1 MTKLLAVRYPSSV
14 DRVRPGLDHLT
25 KVIEVEDANT
35 IKDVIGELLFNN
47 NMNVLFRYNYCLIK
61 HNNKMYVIEPS
72 DYDKNL
78 YSRKSVDYHPLSH
91 LI

>member
-14 DRVRPGLDHLT
+14 DRVRSGLNHLN

-35 IKDVIGELLFNN
+35 IKNLIGELLFNIN
-47 NMNVLFRYNYCLIK
+47 TLFRYNYCLIK
-61 HNNKMYVIEPS
+61 HNNKLYVIEAT

>member
-1 MTKLLAVRYPSSV
+1 MSTKVLAVRYPSSV
-14 DRVRPGLDHLT
+14 DRVKSGLDHLK
-25 KVIEVEDANT
+25 KVFDVEDASKV
-35 IKDVIGELLFNN
+35 KDLIGELLFNIN
-47 NMNVLFRYNYCLIK
+47 TLFRYNYCLIK
-61 HNNKMYVIEPS
+61 HDNKLYVIEAT

>member
-35 IKDVIGELLFNN
+35 IKDLIGELLFNIN
-47 NMNVLFRYNYCLIK
+47 TLFRYNYCFIK